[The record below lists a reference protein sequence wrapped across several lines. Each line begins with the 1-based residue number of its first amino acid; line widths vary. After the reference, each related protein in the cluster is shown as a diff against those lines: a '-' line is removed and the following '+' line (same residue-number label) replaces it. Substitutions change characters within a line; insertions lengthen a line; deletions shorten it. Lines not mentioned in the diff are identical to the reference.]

1 MLHGKF
7 LSPKT
12 QRPSFQFHISN
23 FTFQIIKILAN
34 RRTLKK
40 QIRAILG
47 QLMDECII
55 CNLVLPKFDNTTLDT
70 FAARIIEINDEFIA
84 RANHPEGTKDPKRTK
99 QYYSALVQDFNKATL
114 ELIQD
119 MNKISE

>member
-12 QRPSFQFHISN
+12 QIPSFQISN
-23 FTFQIIKILAN
+23 FTFQIIKIMAN

>member
-1 MLHGKF
+1 M
-7 LSPKT
+7 
-12 QRPSFQFHISN
+12 
-23 FTFQIIKILAN
+23 AN

-55 CNLVLPKFDNTTLDT
+55 CNLVLPKFDNTTLDS

-99 QYYSALVQDFNKATL
+99 QYYSALIQDFNKATL
-114 ELIQD
+114 ELIED

>member
-1 MLHGKF
+1 M
-7 LSPKT
+7 
-12 QRPSFQFHISN
+12 
-23 FTFQIIKILAN
+23 AN

-70 FAARIIEINDEFIA
+70 FAARIIENQSD
-84 RANHPEGTKDPKRTK
+84 NKNTGTT
-99 QYYSALVQDFNKATL
+99 QGNSFN
-114 ELIQD
+114 
-119 MNKISE
+119 

>member
-1 MLHGKF
+1 M
-7 LSPKT
+7 
-12 QRPSFQFHISN
+12 
-23 FTFQIIKILAN
+23 AN

-55 CNLVLPKFDNTTLDT
+55 CNLVLEKFDNNVLDS
-70 FAARIIEINDEFIA
+70 FAGRIIEINDEFIA

-99 QYYSALVQDFNKATL
+99 QYYGALIQDFNAATL
-114 ELIQD
+114 ALIED

>member
-1 MLHGKF
+1 MANFYRQIHKDLRFK
-7 LSPKT
+7 
-12 QRPSFQFHISN
+12 FHISN
-23 FTFQIIKILAN
+23 FTFQIIKIMAN

>member
-1 MLHGKF
+1 M
-7 LSPKT
+7 
-12 QRPSFQFHISN
+12 
-23 FTFQIIKILAN
+23 AN

-55 CNLVLPKFDNTTLDT
+55 CNLVLPKFDNTTLDS
-70 FAARIIEINDEFIA
+70 FAGRIIEINDEFIA
-84 RANHPEGTKDPKRTK
+84 RANHPEGTKDHKRTK

>member
-1 MLHGKF
+1 M
-7 LSPKT
+7 
-12 QRPSFQFHISN
+12 
-23 FTFQIIKILAN
+23 AN

-84 RANHPEGTKDPKRTK
+84 RANHPKTIISMPSNPCTATTLKK
-99 QYYSALVQDFNKATL
+99 ANKVFRKTFL
-114 ELIQD
+114 EEKEMFFSFL
-119 MNKISE
+119 

>member
-1 MLHGKF
+1 MADF
-7 LSPKT
+7 YR
-12 QRPSFQFHISN
+12 QRHKDLRFKFHISN
-23 FTFQIIKILAN
+23 FTFQIIKIMAN

-84 RANHPEGTKDPKRTK
+84 RANHPEGTKDRKRTK

>member
-1 MLHGKF
+1 M
-7 LSPKT
+7 
-12 QRPSFQFHISN
+12 
-23 FTFQIIKILAN
+23 AN

-55 CNLVLPKFDNTTLDT
+55 CNLVLPKFDNTTLDS

-99 QYYSALVQDFNKATL
+99 QYYSRAYPRHEQSERIKKKVV
-114 ELIQD
+114 LIVRLLSH
-119 MNKISE
+119 NNIIYT

>member
-1 MLHGKF
+1 M
-7 LSPKT
+7 
-12 QRPSFQFHISN
+12 
-23 FTFQIIKILAN
+23 AN

-55 CNLVLPKFDNTTLDT
+55 CNLVLPKFDNNTLDS

-84 RANHPEGTKDPKRTK
+84 RANHPEGTKDPKRIK
-99 QYYSALVQDFNKATL
+99 QYYGALIQDFNAATL
-114 ELIQD
+114 ALIED

>member
-1 MLHGKF
+1 M
-7 LSPKT
+7 
-12 QRPSFQFHISN
+12 
-23 FTFQIIKILAN
+23 AN

-55 CNLVLPKFDNTTLDT
+55 CNLVLPKFDNNVLDS
-70 FAARIIEINDEFIA
+70 FAGRIIEINDEFSA